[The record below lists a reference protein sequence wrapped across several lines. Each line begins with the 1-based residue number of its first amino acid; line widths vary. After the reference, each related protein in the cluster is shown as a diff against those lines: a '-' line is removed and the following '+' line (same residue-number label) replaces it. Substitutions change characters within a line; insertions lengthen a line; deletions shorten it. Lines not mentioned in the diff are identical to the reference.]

1 VGHGQRALEGL
12 GVSLWRGKR
21 VLLTGHTGLKGAW
34 AARWLARMGAEV
46 TGLALPPEPGPNL
59 FDILGTGHLAASH
72 LADLRDADAVAR
84 IVAEAAPEVVLH
96 LAAQPLVRLSYA
108 DPVLTFGSN
117 VMGTVHLLD
126 ALNRYAAPR
135 VVVVVT
141 SDKVYANDGTG
152 RAYAEGDRLGGHDPY
167 SASKAATEVV
177 VQSFRQ
183 AYFDAKAVP
192 VVTARGGNVIG
203 GGDFSADRL
212 VPDLVRALAARVP
225 LTLRNPQATR
235 PWQHVLDCLA
245 GYFRYAE
252 ALMAG
257 ETLPPALNF
266 GPEAGGPPVTV
277 KALAA
282 ELQRAMGA
290 EVTYRQDQ
298 SAGPHEMPLLS
309 IDPSLAIAR
318 LGWRPKLS
326 AEATVALTAAWYGQ
340 WLTGGNAAAETD
352 RQIAL
357 YQDQTP

>member
-1 VGHGQRALEGL
+1 MTA
-12 GVSLWRGKR
+12 WRGRR
-21 VLLTGHTGLKGAW
+21 VLLTGHTGFKGAW
-34 AARWLARMGAEV
+34 AARWLAQAGAEV
-46 TGLALPPEPGPNL
+46 TGLALPPEPGANL
-59 FDILGTGHLAASH
+59 YALLGQGHLAGSH
-72 LADLRDADAVAR
+72 LVDLRDTEAVAR
-84 IVAEAAPEVVLH
+84 IVTEAAPEVVLH
-96 LAAQPLVRLSYA
+96 MAAQPLVRLSYA

-126 ALNRYAAPR
+126 ALNRHAAPR

-141 SDKVYANDGTG
+141 SDKVYANDSTG
-152 RAYAEGDRLGGHDPY
+152 RAYAEDDRLGGHDPY

-183 AYFDAKAVP
+183 AYFEAKSVAL
-192 VVTARGGNVIG
+192 VTARGGNVIG

-212 VPDLVRALAARVP
+212 VPDLVRALAAGEA

-257 ETLPPALNF
+257 EPLPHALNF
-266 GPEAGGPPVTV
+266 GPEAGGPTVTV
-277 KALAA
+277 QALAA
-282 ELQRAMGA
+282 ALQRGMGA
-290 EVTYRQDQ
+290 EVSWRQDPVP
-298 SAGPHEMPLLS
+298 GPHEMPLLS

-326 AEATVALTAAWYGQ
+326 AEATVALTADWYGH
-340 WLTGGNAAAETD
+340 WLLGGNVVDETD

-357 YQDQTP
+357 YQDLSP